1 MAISFTRYIDI
12 TSGVGGAGAVKA
24 RDLILRVFTTNPLVP
39 ALSYLEFETAA
50 EVGEY
55 FGTTSEE
62 YLRASPYFGFV
73 SKQITSPDK
82 ISFARWTNV
91 AVAPY
96 AIGDATETD
105 TLAQLQA
112 ITAGEMTITIG
123 GTTEVLTAINFSTDM
138 SLAAV
143 AATLQT
149 KLQAAGGAAFSGATV
164 TYNAIPGNFEITG
177 GTTGTAGGTISFASD
192 VAETVSLALGFLSPN
207 AILSPGNNVET
218 IPQTLQNSV
227 NASTNFASF
236 VFTNAANLTLQQVEA
251 AAAWNQNNNPSV
263 DFVYL
268 VQVTAANAAA
278 WSAALAGYEGTCL
291 TLAPL
296 STEYP
301 ESTPAKVAAATNYAN
316 RGASA
321 NYSFQVDSS
330 LTPSVTDDTDANTYD
345 ALSINY
351 YGQTQINGQEINF
364 WQTGVMM
371 GTGEAVTVLTDYYNE
386 IWLKGTIGNLF
397 MSALLALNQ
406 IPANAQGI
414 AIGLNI
420 LQQAV
425 ALAVFN
431 GVISVSEELTTTQI
445 QYIVSLANAKAAA
458 QVATIGYWF
467 NVSFS
472 SSVNNAG
479 KTTYQMNY
487 ILIYAKENV
496 VNKVVGS
503 HVLI

>member
-1 MAISFTRYIDI
+1 VAISFTRYIDI

-39 ALSYLEFETAA
+39 ALSFVEFETAA
-50 EVGEY
+50 EVESY
-55 FGTTSEE
+55 FGSTSEE
-62 YLRASPYFGFV
+62 YLRAAPYFGFV

-112 ITAGEMTITIG
+112 ITAGEMTITING
-123 GTTEVLTAINFSTDM
+123 VTEVVTGINFSTDL

-143 AATLQT
+143 ATS
-149 KLQAAGGAAFSGATV
+149 LQAKLVAAGFVSATV
-164 TYNAIPGNFEITG
+164 AYNAIPGNFEITG
-177 GTTGTAGGTISFASD
+177 GTVGTAGGTISFASD
-192 VAETVSLALGFLSPN
+192 SAETVSLALGFLSPN
-207 AILSPGNNVET
+207 VIISPGNNVET
-218 IPQTLQNSV
+218 IPTTLQNSV

-251 AAAWNQNNNPSV
+251 AAAWNMNNNPSV
-263 DFVYL
+263 DFVFL

-278 WSAALAGYEGTCL
+278 WSAALAGYEGTTL
-291 TLAPL
+291 ALAPL
-296 STEYP
+296 STEFP

-316 RGASA
+316 RNASS

-345 ALSINY
+345 GLSINY

-371 GTGEAVTVLTDYYNE
+371 GTGNAVTVLTDYYNE

-406 IPANAQGI
+406 IAANASGK
-414 AIGLNI
+414 ATCMNI

-425 ALAVFN
+425 AQGVFN

-445 QYIVSLANAKAAA
+445 AYIVNLANAKAAQ
-458 QVATIGYWF
+458 QVATIGYWYD
-467 NVSFS
+467 VTFS
-472 SSVNNAG
+472 SVVNNAG
-479 KTTYQMNY
+479 KTVYQANY

-496 VNKVVGS
+496 INKVLGS